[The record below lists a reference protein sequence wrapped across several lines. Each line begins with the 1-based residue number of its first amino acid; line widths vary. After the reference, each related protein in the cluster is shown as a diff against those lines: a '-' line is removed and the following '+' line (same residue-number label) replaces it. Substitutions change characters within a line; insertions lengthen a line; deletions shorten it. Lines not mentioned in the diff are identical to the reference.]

1 MKHGAKLDI
10 KAHFGL
16 TPLDYSALF
25 IAEKNIRIEK
35 DCPFKDEL
43 KERMQYSKET
53 GIKIYSELLKE
64 EESEMQIDKEFEKL
78 EWINPHGNK
87 ECWKI
92 ILELFQT
99 RNYDMGLINPHL

>member
-64 EESEMQIDKEFEKL
+64 EESEMQIDKEL
-78 EWINPHGNK
+78 ENQNGLTHMEIKNAGKSFW
-87 ECWKI
+87 
-92 ILELFQT
+92 
-99 RNYDMGLINPHL
+99 NYFRPEIMTWD